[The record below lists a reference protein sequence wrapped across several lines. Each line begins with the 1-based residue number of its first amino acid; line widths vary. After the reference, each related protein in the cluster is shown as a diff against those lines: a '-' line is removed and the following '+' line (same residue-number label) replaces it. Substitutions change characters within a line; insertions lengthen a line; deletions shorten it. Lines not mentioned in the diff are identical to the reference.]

1 MCESE
6 LFTLIQIMLIK
17 CTVYPR
23 FRLLSIGN
31 YTVIAY
37 YSAHSL
43 SGFSVTVYIMYYAY
57 LLYGKHHFP

>member
-6 LFTLIQIMLIK
+6 LFTLIQIKLIK

-43 SGFSVTVYIMYYAY
+43 SGFSVTV
-57 LLYGKHHFP
+57 